1 MTLSRPE
8 DHAWLTQQ
16 LEYHM
21 NSPPLCLR
29 FLDHHTSLTERKVFE
44 SHKTI
49 KKQTGQKKFEL
60 WLAKQVTQ
68 HLEESVHHGSKEE
81 HAILPCGFTAGE
93 AGLWY
98 LRGQLGVQKPD
109 GKTKKKKERMA
120 WDLVYAG
127 SSNYQTQQKRLFEA
141 IQAHVVDQSSL
152 SWEKFSNK
160 FRENWFKKSLFQQK
174 LSLRKRLE
182 AFFKWLRL
190 PTDTLPQIITQYFK
204 P

>member
-1 MTLSRPE
+1 
-8 DHAWLTQQ
+8 
-16 LEYHM
+16 M

-29 FLDHHTSLTERKVFE
+29 FVEAEKKPTPATRRATTP
-44 SHKTI
+44 HKTI

-60 WLAKQVTQ
+60 WLTKQVTQ
-68 HLEESVHHGSKEE
+68 HLEESVHHGTKEE
-81 HAILPCGFTAGE
+81 HALLPCGFTAGE

-109 GKTKKKKERMA
+109 GKTKKKKEKMA

-127 SSNYQTQQKRLFEA
+127 SSNYQAQQKRLFEA
-141 IQAHVVDQSSL
+141 IQGHVVDL
-152 SWEKFSNK
+152 SWEKFANK
-160 FRENWFKKSLFQQK
+160 FRENWFKKSSFQQK

-190 PTDTLPQIITQYFK
+190 PTDPLPHIITQYFQS
-204 P
+204 